1 MHAYTQMFF
10 NELITIFLSLPFS
23 AAMLPTL
30 TEKENPANLGLYLR
44 QTRVEGDVLI
54 PYGIDLSDGLGY
66 YVNWKESIDP
76 AEIKKRTVGI
86 PSFEAANI
94 LNSNMNC
101 KTLFSP
107 GYVYYR
113 TFALKGN
120 AFDLSLDTD
129 SNRNLNMVPLDSD
142 VQPQAVLSRIRSCC
156 NPSPPCIERCY
167 AVNEVKSASF
177 LITNRRGSIVLM
189 SGRCTYC
196 AIKPCISQCSEGEFA
211 TTGAILDEVTSR
223 TFSFND

>member
-1 MHAYTQMFF
+1 MFF
-10 NELITIFLSLPFS
+10 NGLITIYLSLPFS
-23 AAMLPTL
+23 LAMLPTL
-30 TEKENPANLGLYLR
+30 TEKENPANLGLSPR

-54 PYGIDLSDGLGY
+54 PYGIDLSAGLGY
-66 YVNWKESIDP
+66 YVNWKEAVDP
-76 AEIKKRTVGI
+76 DEIKKRTVGV
-86 PSFEAANI
+86 PSLDAANI

-113 TFALKGN
+113 TYAVKGN
-120 AFDLSLDTD
+120 AFDLNLDTD
-129 SNRNLNMVPLDSD
+129 ANRNLNMVPLESD

-156 NPSPPCIERCY
+156 NPSPPCTERCY
-167 AVNEVKSASF
+167 AVNEVKFASF

-211 TTGAILDEVTSR
+211 TTGAILDEVISR